1 VPERYKLVAR
11 LADTEFENDWDVW
24 VYPGKLPAEPAGGIL
39 VTSKFDAEAQRR
51 LRSGGK
57 VLLTIPGQQVR
68 NFDREPVK
76 LGFSTIFWNTAWTH
90 RQAPT
95 TLGLLCN
102 PKHPALASFPT
113 EFCSNWQWW
122 YLVHRAGALRLDLL
136 PGGLEPIVRVI
147 DDWFTARS
155 LGLIFEGRVDTGKIV
170 VCGLDLTSGADDPV
184 SRQMRSSLLQYMA
197 GPSFQPTIK
206 LTREQ
211 IASLQ
216 TEK

>member
-1 VPERYKLVAR
+1 
-11 LADTEFENDWDVW
+11 
-24 VYPGKLPAEPAGGIL
+24 
-39 VTSKFDAEAQRR
+39 
-51 LRSGGK
+51 
-57 VLLTIPGQQVR
+57 
-68 NFDREPVK
+68 
-76 LGFSTIFWNTAWTH
+76 
-90 RQAPT
+90 
-95 TLGLLCN
+95 LGLLCN

-211 IASLQ
+211 IASLH